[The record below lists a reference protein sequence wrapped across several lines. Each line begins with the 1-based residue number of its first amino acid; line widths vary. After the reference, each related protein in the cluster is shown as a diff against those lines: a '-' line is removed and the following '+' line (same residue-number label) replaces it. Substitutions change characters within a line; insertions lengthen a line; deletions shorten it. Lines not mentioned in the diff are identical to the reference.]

1 MAGVTFRYSE
11 AFKRKVVDELES
23 GKLRNL
29 LEAREVYGI
38 GGSRTVSRWVKKYGK
53 NHLLGKVVKVETRGE
68 REQLQVLKQRI
79 RELEKALSDVT
90 VREVLSRAYFEVLCE
105 EMGVTDIEGFKKK
118 LDAKRLPERW
128 SSVRVG
134 PT

>member
-1 MAGVTFRYSE
+1 MGEVIFRYSE

-29 LEAREVYGI
+29 SAAREIYGI
-38 GGSRTVSRWVKKYGK
+38 GGSDTVSGWVKKYGK

-68 REQLQVLKQRI
+68 REQLQALKQRI
-79 RELEKALSDVT
+79 WELEKALSEVT

-105 EMGVTDIEGFKKK
+105 EMGVTDIEEYKKK
-118 LDAKRLPERW
+118 LDAKVLPTREP
-128 SSVRVG
+128 SGRVG